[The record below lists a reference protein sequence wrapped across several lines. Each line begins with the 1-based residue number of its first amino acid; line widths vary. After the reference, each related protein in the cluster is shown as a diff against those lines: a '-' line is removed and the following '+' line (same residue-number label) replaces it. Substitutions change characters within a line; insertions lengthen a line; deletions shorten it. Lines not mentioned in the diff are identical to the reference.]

1 MLLVEEMDKVLF
13 ESQRQG
19 RISFYLTNT
28 GEEASQVGSA
38 AALQDDDLVYAQYRE
53 AGVLMW
59 RGFPMDSFMNQCY
72 GNASDLGRCL

>member
-1 MLLVEEMDKVLF
+1 MNLRGSALK
-13 ESQRQG
+13 
-19 RISFYLTNT
+19 
-28 GEEASQVGSA
+28 ASQVGSA

-72 GNASDLGRCL
+72 GNANDLGRCLQLSANMKVAIISTC